1 MRGLRPTAPGRSG
14 GNTVRDLVG
23 ELIASIDP
31 QSLLQRIVEQVCVR
45 MPTASG
51 ASVALKT
58 PGDFLEVLATYGA
71 TGTLKGRVVPIDDTF
86 QVYPLGSGRPEI
98 VDDTATD
105 ERITPQ
111 VRELSQQLG
120 VRSCLSIPLISE
132 GSAIGTL
139 SVVAQEPYAFGA
151 SDVAPVSAV
160 AEFLGVLISA
170 STQLAALLKDL
181 LGAGSI
187 RVDSRAA
194 ADLLASV
201 LLPELSERDEL
212 RRVIDDVVMAGEIVP
227 VFQPIFDLITGEVIG
242 FEGLSR
248 FRCEP
253 TRSPDKWIALAHNV
267 RRGIDVELKAL
278 RALLKGALSIPDKYL
293 VSVNL
298 SPLALADPIIQQE
311 LLSYPRG
318 VVVELTER
326 EPAPELLGESV
337 EPLRQSGI
345 RLAIDDAGSGF
356 AGLTTILR
364 LRPDIIKLDRE
375 LTVGIDTD
383 PSRRALATALTHF
396 AREIDAYTVAEGIE
410 TEVQMQLLRDIG
422 IRYGQG
428 YFLGRPQPVDVF
440 EESLFSRA

>member
-1 MRGLRPTAPGRSG
+1 M
-14 GNTVRDLVG
+14 RDLVQ

-58 PGDFLEVLATYGA
+58 PGDYLEVLATYGV
-71 TGTLKGRVVPIDDTF
+71 TGAVQGRVVPIDETF
-86 QVYPLGSGRPEI
+86 QLYPLASGRAEI

-105 ERITPQ
+105 ERVTPQ

-139 SVVAQEPYAFGA
+139 SVVAREPYAFGA
-151 SDVAPVSAV
+151 NDIGPVSAV
-160 AEFLGVLISA
+160 TEFLGVLISA
-170 STQLAALLKDL
+170 STQLASLLKDL
-181 LGAGSI
+181 LGSGSI
-187 RVDSRAA
+187 QVDSQAA

-212 RRVIDDVVMAGEIVP
+212 RRVIDDVVMASEIMP
-227 VFQPIFDLITGEVIG
+227 VFQPIFDLVTGEVVG

-248 FRCEP
+248 FACQPAR
-253 TRSPDKWIALAHNV
+253 TPDKWIALAHSV
-267 RRGIDVELKAL
+267 RRGIDLELKAL
-278 RALLKGALSIPDKYL
+278 RATLKAALSIPDKYL

-298 SPLALADPIIQQE
+298 SPLALADRYIQQE
-311 LLSYPRG
+311 LLFYPRN
-318 VVVELTER
+318 VIVELTER
-326 EPAPELLGESV
+326 EPAPELLGVSV

-364 LRPDIIKLDRE
+364 LQPDIIKLDRE

-383 PSRRALATALTHF
+383 PGKRALASALTHF

-410 TEVQMQLLRDIG
+410 TEVQMNLLRDIG

-428 YFLGRPQPVDVF
+428 YFLGQPQSVTVF
-440 EESLFSRA
+440 EDSLFSRA

>member
-1 MRGLRPTAPGRSG
+1 
-14 GNTVRDLVG
+14 VRDLVG

-58 PGDFLEVLATYGA
+58 PGDYLEVLATYGV
-71 TGTLKGRVVPIDDTF
+71 TGAVQGRVVPIDETF
-86 QVYPLGSGRPEI
+86 QLYPLASGRAEI

-120 VRSCLSIPLISE
+120 VRSCLSIPLLSE

-170 STQLAALLKDL
+170 STQLASLLKDL
-181 LGAGSI
+181 LGSGSI
-187 RVDSRAA
+187 QVDSQAA
-194 ADLLASV
+194 AGLLASV

-212 RRVIDDVVMAGEIVP
+212 RRVIDDVVMASEIMP
-227 VFQPIFDLITGEVIG
+227 VFQPIFDLVTGEVVG

-248 FRCEP
+248 FACQP
-253 TRSPDKWIALAHNV
+253 ARSPDKWIAMAHRV
-267 RRGIDVELKAL
+267 RRGIDLEFKAL
-278 RALLKGALSIPDKYL
+278 RATLKAALSIPDKYL

-298 SPLALADPIIQQE
+298 SPLALADQYVQQE
-311 LLSYPRG
+311 LLFYPRN
-318 VVVELTER
+318 VIVELTER
-326 EPAPELLGESV
+326 EPAPDLLGASV
-337 EPLRQSGI
+337 KPLRQSGI

-364 LRPDIIKLDRE
+364 LQPDIIKLDRE
-375 LTVGIDTD
+375 LTVGIDAD
-383 PSRRALATALTHF
+383 PGRRALASALTHF

-410 TEVQMQLLRDIG
+410 TEDQMNLLRDIG

-428 YFLGRPQPVDVF
+428 YFLGRPQSIAAF